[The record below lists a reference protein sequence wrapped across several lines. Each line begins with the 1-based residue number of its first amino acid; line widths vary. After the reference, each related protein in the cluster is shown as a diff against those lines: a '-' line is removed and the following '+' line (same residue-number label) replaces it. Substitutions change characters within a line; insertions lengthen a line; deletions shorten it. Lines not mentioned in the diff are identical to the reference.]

1 MEEVKGL
8 KCKTARSSCLGDY
21 FLIVLIAIFLILLL
35 PYLSF
40 ESLYSQLI
48 FLILFSIILILF
60 LEPEAEK
67 VLREYIVTDTEVRKV
82 EGIIT
87 KKTVS
92 IPYQSVADIKT
103 IKGVL
108 GRIFNFGDVVVKG
121 VKGDIIIKGIRE
133 PERISKIIENRIARL
148 RGKKD
153 EEPA

>member
-8 KCKTARSSCLGDY
+8 KCKTARISYLWNY
-21 FLIVLIAIFLILLL
+21 FLVALIAIFLILLL

-133 PERISKIIENRIARL
+133 PERITKIIENRIARL